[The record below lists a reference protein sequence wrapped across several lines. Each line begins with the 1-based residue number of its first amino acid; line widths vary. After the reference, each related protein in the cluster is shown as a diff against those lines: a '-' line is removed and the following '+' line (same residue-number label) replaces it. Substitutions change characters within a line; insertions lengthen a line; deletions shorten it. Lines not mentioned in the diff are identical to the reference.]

1 MANPGK
7 PQKSVTARLID
18 TLASVK
24 FAVAVVVIIAVA
36 CIAGTLLPQGA
47 DVAAYLRRYPEAAG
61 RMALFGSLGLTHVFH
76 SWWFIGLLCVL
87 AATMMVCSS
96 RRFNTVRRTTGYARG
111 RAFGSML
118 THLSMLLILA
128 GAVVRGVW
136 GQKGYI
142 ELREGDTK
150 AQFVVDDG
158 EKPLPFALHLS
169 KFEVE
174 TYAPQVKSG
183 PGTEDGNQLLIA
195 WPDRNLQA
203 RLPIKLD
210 VEQQFAE
217 FRIKVLKYVP
227 DFVIDMATK
236 EVTSRS
242 NEPRNPAIL
251 VAVDGPTYRN
261 HRWLFAKFPD
271 FVMHTPDGQPT
282 GPCPLEM
289 VYEDRAAARPR
300 VVDGPIKSFKSTLDV
315 VEGDDAVVQGRIIEV
330 NSPFTYKGYTF
341 YQAGYNPDDLS
352 YTSLE
357 VVKDPGV
364 KIVYAGFSLLIVGL
378 FVVFYL
384 NPWLNGQKETP

>member
-1 MANPGK
+1 MGNPGK
-7 PQKSVTARLID
+7 PGKSATAKLID

-24 FAVAVVVIIAVA
+24 FAVGVVVVIAVV

-47 DVAAYLRRYPEAAG
+47 DVAAYLRRYPDAAG
-61 RMALFGSLGLTHVFH
+61 RMELFGSLGLTHVFH
-76 SWWFIGLLCVL
+76 SWWFIGLLCLL
-87 AATMMVCSS
+87 ASTMMVCSS

-111 RAFGSML
+111 RALGSML
-118 THLSMLLILA
+118 THISMLLILA
-128 GAVVRGVW
+128 GGVVRGIW

-150 AQFVVDDG
+150 AQFVVENG
-158 EKPLPFALHLS
+158 ETPLPFALHLS
-169 KFEVE
+169 KFEIE
-174 TYAPQVKSG
+174 TDTPQDK
-183 PGTEDGNQLLIA
+183 TDTDDGNHLLIA
-195 WPDRNLQA
+195 WPDRNLKVS
-203 RLPIKLD
+203 LPIKVD
-210 VEQQFAE
+210 VDQQFAD
-217 FRIKVLKYVP
+217 FHIKILKYVP

-242 NEPRNPAIL
+242 DEPRNPAIL

-261 HRWLFAKFPD
+261 HRWMFAKFPD
-271 FVMHTPDGQPT
+271 FVMHTPDGEPT

-300 VVDGPIKSFKSTLDV
+300 VIDGPIKNFRSTLDV
-315 VEGDDAVVQGRIIEV
+315 VEGDDAVVQGRILEV

-341 YQAGYNPDDLS
+341 YQAGYNPDDLT

-378 FVVFYL
+378 FVVFYF
-384 NPWLNGQKETP
+384 NPWLNGRREKP

>member
-1 MANPGK
+1 MGNPGK
-7 PQKSVTARLID
+7 PEKSITARLID

-24 FAVAVVVIIAVA
+24 FAVAVVVVIAVA

-47 DVAAYLRRYPEAAG
+47 DVAAYLRHNPAAG
-61 RMALFGSLGLTHVFH
+61 PRMALLGSLGLTHVFY
-76 SWWFIGLLCVL
+76 SWWFIGLLCLL
-87 AATMMVCSS
+87 ASTMMVCSS

-118 THLSMLLILA
+118 THISMLLILS
-128 GAVVRGVW
+128 GAVIRGVW

-158 EKPLPFALHLS
+158 ERPLPFALHLS

-174 TYAPQVKSG
+174 TYAQQDKPDAA
-183 PGTEDGNQLLIA
+183 DGNRLLIA
-195 WPDRNLQA
+195 WPDKNLQA
-203 RLPIKLD
+203 SLPIKLD
-210 VEQQFAE
+210 VEQPFGD
-217 FRIKVLKYVP
+217 FRIKILKYVP
-227 DFVIDMATK
+227 DFVIDMTTK

-242 NEPRNPAIL
+242 NEPLNPAIL
-251 VAVDGPTYRN
+251 VAVDGPSYRN

-289 VYEDRAAARPR
+289 VYEDHAAARPR

-315 VEGDDAVVQGRIIEV
+315 VEGDTAVVQGRILEV
-330 NSPFTYKGYTF
+330 NSPFSYKGYTF

-352 YTSLE
+352 YTSFE

-364 KIVYAGFSLLIVGL
+364 TVVYAGFSLLIVGL

-384 NPWLNGQKETP
+384 NPWLNGRKEKL

>member
-1 MANPGK
+1 MDNPGK
-7 PQKSVTARLID
+7 PEKSVAARVID

-24 FAVAVVVIIAVA
+24 FAVGVVVVIAVA

-47 DVAAYLRRYPEAAG
+47 DVAAYLRRYPGAAG
-61 RMALFGSLGLTHVFH
+61 RMELFGSLGLTHVFH

-87 AATMMVCSS
+87 ASTMMVCSS

-118 THLSMLLILA
+118 THISMLLILA

-150 AQFVVDDG
+150 AQFVVENG
-158 EKPLPFALHLS
+158 ETPLPFALHLS

-174 TYAPQVKSG
+174 TYAEQDKAGADSG
-183 PGTEDGNQLLIA
+183 DQILIA
-195 WPDRNLQA
+195 WPDRNLRA
-203 RLPIKLD
+203 SLPIKLD
-210 VEQQFAE
+210 VEQQFAG

-227 DFVIDMATK
+227 DFVIDMTTK

-242 NEPRNPAIL
+242 NEPRNPAVL
-251 VAVDGPTYRN
+251 VAVDGPAYRN

-289 VYEDRAAARPR
+289 VYEDHAAARPR
-300 VVDGPIKSFKSTLDV
+300 AVDGPIKSFKSTLDV
-315 VEGDDAVVQGRIIEV
+315 VEGDNAVVQGRIIEV

-352 YTSLE
+352 FTSFE

-364 KIVYAGFSLLIVGL
+364 TVVYAGFSLLIVGL

-384 NPWLNGQKETP
+384 NPWLNGRKEKL

>member
-1 MANPGK
+1 MGNPGK
-7 PQKSVTARLID
+7 PGKSAAARLIE

-24 FAVAVVVIIAVA
+24 FAVTVVVVIAVA

-47 DVAAYLRRYPEAAG
+47 DVAAYLRRYPAAG
-61 RMALFGSLGLTHVFH
+61 ARMELFGSLGLTHVFY

-87 AATMMVCSS
+87 ASTIAVCSS

-118 THLSMLLILA
+118 THISMLLILA
-128 GAVVRGVW
+128 GGVVRGVW

-150 AQFVVDDG
+150 AQFVVENG

-169 KFEVE
+169 KFEIE
-174 TYAPQVKSG
+174 TDAPQDKASAAAAG
-183 PGTEDGNQLLIA
+183 GNQLLIA
-195 WPDRNLQA
+195 WPDRNLKA
-203 RLPIKLD
+203 SLPIKVD

-217 FRIKVLKYVP
+217 FRIKVLRYVP
-227 DFVIDMATK
+227 DFVIDMGTK

-251 VAVDGPTYRN
+251 VAVDGPAYRN

-289 VYEDRAAARPR
+289 VYEDHAAAQPR
-300 VVDGPIKSFKSTLDV
+300 VIDSPIKNFKSTLDV
-315 VEGDDAVVQGRIIEV
+315 VEGDDAVVQGRTVEV

-364 KIVYAGFSLLIVGL
+364 TIVYAGFSLLIVGL

-384 NPWLNGQKETP
+384 NPWLNGRKETL